1 VSLAFPTVD
10 IEMPVKRAASIFC
23 AVADLYIVDFGGGEP
38 ERTRREQERKAER
51 RRLAARYVRH
61 LVASAE
67 VNEAA
72 ARRVIAALFDSRDA
86 DGNECACS
94 CHPRLSSS
102 HGDGFDCR
110 CTWDGDRRAAEAA
123 RWRDRWDSPEA
134 AELNAAY
141 QREEDAIQAWLASQ
155 PGVDAG
161 RTSSYAPQQ
170 WEGTVDGHS
179 FYFRERTGLWR
190 IELDLAPSSSYAQ
203 RLVRVD
209 VEGGF
214 VTEPVPIMEGELI
227 AQGVDTDLGSTPVE
241 HIAFIVRT
249 IRDHLRGVG
258 CGHEGARLFCADCGR
273 RIGKVS

>member
-1 VSLAFPTVD
+1 MSLAFPTVD

-110 CTWDGDRRAAEAA
+110 CTWNGDRRAAEAA
-123 RWRDRWDSPEA
+123 RWRDWWDSPEA

-141 QREEDAIQAWLASQ
+141 QRVGQPQVATGPGRAGNRASASVAGALAALIALARMSSESVI
-155 PGVDAG
+155 PRDRAVSARMSRSAG
-161 RTSSYAPQQ
+161 R
-170 WEGTVDGHS
+170 
-179 FYFRERTGLWR
+179 RRTATR
-190 IELDLAPSSSYAQ
+190 A
-203 RLVRVD
+203 VR
-209 VEGGF
+209 
-214 VTEPVPIMEGELI
+214 
-227 AQGVDTDLGSTPVE
+227 
-241 HIAFIVRT
+241 
-249 IRDHLRGVG
+249 
-258 CGHEGARLFCADCGR
+258 
-273 RIGKVS
+273 